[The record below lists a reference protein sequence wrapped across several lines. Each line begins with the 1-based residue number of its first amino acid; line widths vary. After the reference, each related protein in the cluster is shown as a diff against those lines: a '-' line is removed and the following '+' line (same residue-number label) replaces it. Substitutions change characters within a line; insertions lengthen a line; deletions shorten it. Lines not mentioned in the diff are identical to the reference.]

1 MHFGENNVFILQNF
15 AVTTSTLNPFWLRQI
30 TKKLLHLISIQT
42 LLHPPESSWVFQSG
56 GVWLLIFF
64 SMIAMLYTSIL

>member
-1 MHFGENNVFILQNF
+1 MHFGENNAFILQNF

-42 LLHPPESSWVFQSG
+42 LFHPPESSWVF
-56 GVWLLIFF
+56 
-64 SMIAMLYTSIL
+64 